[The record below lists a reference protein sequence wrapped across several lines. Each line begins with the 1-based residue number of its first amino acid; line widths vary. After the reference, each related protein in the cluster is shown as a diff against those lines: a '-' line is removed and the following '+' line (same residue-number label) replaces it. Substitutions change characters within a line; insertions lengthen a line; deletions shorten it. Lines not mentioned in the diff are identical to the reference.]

1 MEKLSKHNNAIYS
14 LQSLFTN
21 THDTVC
27 TSTAVFL
34 SRYLPWS
41 KIALSPN
48 TSQKLALQ
56 FDLTILGLRS
66 GKHLHLKVVLVVLF
80 VTV

>member
-41 KIALSPN
+41 KIGIIA
-48 TSQKLALQ
+48 Q
-56 FDLTILGLRS
+56 
-66 GKHLHLKVVLVVLF
+66 H
-80 VTV
+80 